1 VVIEAWQTSPR
12 VSELFQRVQDP
23 QTFLRMAAIEL
34 RRIAEQDPDIAVE
47 LRDLAQNIEAEA
59 EDLARRN
66 TKTAPNNRSRS
77 RLQREKRGAMLYIVE
92 VAIGAGNLA
101 LELNQMRTWLDH
113 MKFQAIGFRQIPG
126 ANICR
131 VDFEGE
137 QEARAFAQA
146 FAGQVLNRTA
156 A

>member
-1 VVIEAWQTSPR
+1 
-12 VSELFQRVQDP
+12 
-23 QTFLRMAAIEL
+23 
-34 RRIAEQDPDIAVE
+34 
-47 LRDLAQNIEAEA
+47 
-59 EDLARRN
+59 
-66 TKTAPNNRSRS
+66 
-77 RLQREKRGAMLYIVE
+77 MLYIVE
-92 VAIGAGNLA
+92 VAINAGNLA
-101 LELNQMRTWLDH
+101 QELSQMRTWLDH